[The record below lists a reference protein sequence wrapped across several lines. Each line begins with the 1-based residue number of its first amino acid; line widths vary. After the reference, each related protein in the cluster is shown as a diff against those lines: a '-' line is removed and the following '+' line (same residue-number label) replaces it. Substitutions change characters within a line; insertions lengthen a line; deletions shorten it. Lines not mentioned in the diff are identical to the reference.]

1 MLPLTS
7 FKGKAMSERQ
17 NLSWAACD
25 ALAAE
30 GKKPSIGLV
39 REWTIASTGAKK
51 GSDGD
56 VQRDISLWYADLLN
70 LKRTQAVSVLPDP
83 VAALTRDLWQLSVDC
98 ANDQLAAERQS
109 LEREKNEANKMVELA
124 RAEAAAAAALT
135 AQLKSAVAIANET
148 IAGRDETIKR
158 LEASLIQCQAVLLAK
173 EERIESLSAELARKA
188 EEHAAGLVER
198 DGLRKHALLQI
209 DQARGEA
216 RHWKSEFERVDQ
228 ESKSTVEL
236 QRQKA
241 SSLSNELAGALG
253 RLGATEDSLR
263 AATHRTQFLE
273 KELAQTSTA
282 SGTGANPS
290 RKRIQGGNSVRSLVP
305 RRKLR

>member
-1 MLPLTS
+1 
-7 FKGKAMSERQ
+7 MSERQ
-17 NLSWAACD
+17 SLSWAACD

-39 REWTIASTGAKK
+39 REWTIAATGAKK

-56 VQRDISLWYADLLN
+56 VQRDISLWYADLLK
-70 LKRTQAVSVLPDP
+70 LKRTQAIRELPGP

-98 ANDQLAAERQS
+98 ANDQLAAERQL
-109 LEREKNEANKMVELA
+109 LEHEKEDANRLVELA
-124 RAEAAAAAALT
+124 RSEAAAAADLS
-135 AQLKSAVAIANET
+135 AQLKSRVAIANET

-158 LEASLIQCQAVLLAK
+158 LETSLVQCQAILLAK
-173 EERIESLSAELARKA
+173 DERIESLSAELARKA
-188 EEHAAGLVER
+188 EEHAAGMVER

-209 DQARGEA
+209 DQARSEV

-228 ESKSTVEL
+228 ENKSTVEL

-253 RLGATEDSLR
+253 RLSATEDSLR
-263 AATHRTQFLE
+263 AATQRAQVLE
-273 KELAQTSTA
+273 KELALTSTA
-282 SGTGANPS
+282 SGAGVNPT
-290 RKRIQGGNSVRSLVP
+290 RKRMQRGDPVRSLVS